1 MGRQETTLERLT
13 NPTLSRRACSS
24 VRATVVERGV
34 VKQWLLSHPNSS
46 DSHHT
51 NPCFTWVVRERRY
64 YEVYNRVLALFDQQ
78 IERFGQERFAQRLA
92 ELRALKASV
101 PPPPPP
107 PPLASPPLPNAT
119 ATGSAAAVGAGE
131 GAAVEGGGN
140 TTQPAAVGGGAGEGA
155 GVEGGGNTTQPAAV
169 GAGAGEGA
177 AVEGGGNTTQPPR
190 RRTLLKTVLVPKVR
204 TPQ

>member
-1 MGRQETTLERLT
+1 MGRQETALERLT

-51 NPCFTWVVRERRY
+51 NPCFTWMVRERRY

-107 PPLASPPLPNAT
+107 PLASPPLPNAT
-119 ATGSAAAVGAGE
+119 ATGSAAAV
-131 GAAVEGGGN
+131 
-140 TTQPAAVGGGAGEGA
+140 
-155 GVEGGGNTTQPAAV
+155 
-169 GAGAGEGA
+169 GAGEGA

>member
-51 NPCFTWVVRERRY
+51 NPCFTWMVRERRY

-107 PPLASPPLPNAT
+107 LASPPLPNAT

-140 TTQPAAVGGGAGEGA
+140 TTQSAAVGGGAGEGA
-155 GVEGGGNTTQPAAV
+155 AVEGGGNTTQPAAV